1 MPVFYIRSSSSNIY
15 QIAKITNVNIKTV
28 KYPSCELPGQHVPS
42 RAPIQAIWTA
52 NYTAI
57 ILLQPL
63 GSIINFKNSVL
74 TTTQKRECSGLFIMF
89 IVSVDLTLSLTL
101 QKPQGTSRISF
112 GTDKIDNTWFFFTKL
127 ILNST
132 GSAFGKNTI
141 TLSSTSSNS
150 GSESIVLI
158 SAGMINA
165 KINCSIEKSFVKT
178 TVVMIIQMPEEQ
190 GGAQVVRE

>member
-1 MPVFYIRSSSSNIY
+1 MPVFCIRSSSSSIY

-28 KYPSCELPGQHVPS
+28 RYPNYKLSGQYLPT
-42 RAPIQAIWTA
+42 RAPIQAILTA
-52 NYTAI
+52 NYTII

-63 GSIINFKNSVL
+63 GSIINFKNFVL
-74 TTTQKRECSGLFIMF
+74 TTTQKIEFLGLFID
-89 IVSVDLTLSLTL
+89 SVELTLSLTL

-112 GTDKIDNTWFFFTKL
+112 GTDKIDNTWFFLTKL

-150 GSESIVLI
+150 GSESVVLI
-158 SAGMINA
+158 SAANV
-165 KINCSIEKSFVKT
+165 IE
-178 TVVMIIQMPEEQ
+178 
-190 GGAQVVRE
+190 